1 MIHLK
6 MAYDQPRGPELCLR
20 VVRVRPRDAD
30 IFLAAMIDDK
40 ALDVHQIKCLRMDG
54 EASALDVDSSGQTV
68 ITVRKVESLRML
80 FS

>member
-1 MIHLK
+1 MV
-6 MAYDQPRGPELCLR
+6 YDQLRGPELCLR
-20 VVRVRPRDAD
+20 VARVRPRDAG

-40 ALDVHQIKCLRMDG
+40 ALAVHQIKRLLMDG

-68 ITVRKVESLRML
+68 ITARKVESLRML